1 MLLSQPF
8 IPPYP
13 PETDLTGQIIIVT
26 GATGGLG
33 YEASLQFLR
42 LKASDVIVAVRDISK
57 GETARKNLLADPEIS
72 RTNPNASI
80 SVLPLDLS
88 DFTSVIRFAK
98 LVRERLTR
106 LDVLLLNAGI
116 NLARFGTSRSGHEMY
131 AATPFCKKS
140 DDELYTIH
148 ASTDLLTLIITV

>member
-1 MLLSQPF
+1 MNDFLHSHDMLFSQPS
-8 IPPYP
+8 IPPVP
-13 PETDLTGQIIIVT
+13 PETDLTGQAIVIT

-42 LKASDVIVAVRDISK
+42 LKASQVILAVRDVTK
-57 GETARKNLLADPEIS
+57 GETARQNLLADPEIG
-72 RTNPNASI
+72 RINPNASI

-88 DFTSVIRFAK
+88 DSTSAIRFAK

-116 NLARFGTSRSGHEMY
+116 NLARFETSKSGHEMY
-131 AATPFCKKS
+131 AVTPFCKGK
-140 DDELYTIH
+140 
-148 ASTDLLTLIITV
+148 